1 MGRIWMRGAKPVLR
15 QRGFDPEDEERAH
28 AEHIQECAT
37 TIRDREPAADEIFA
51 SLHTI
56 RQMGYFL
63 YRPTS

>member
-1 MGRIWMRGAKPVLR
+1 MR